1 MVFAARKTEKE
12 KTKHIET
19 DTHIICCILKQM
31 KQEKDIVG
39 KKYIQMVMVLQH
51 LMKKTRKKY
60 GKSNVKDY

>member
-1 MVFAARKTEKE
+1 
-12 KTKHIET
+12 
-19 DTHIICCILKQM
+19 M

-51 LMKKTRKKY
+51 LMKTTRKKY